1 MSGNENVD
9 AAALERAQAA
19 MRPSV
24 GRIERMVGEGRI
36 VVEGPTLKEVVSST
50 GLTSLAPTA
59 VLRPQ
64 EEPEND
70 SRAVV
75 VSLSDSHWPGTET
88 DLALPEG
95 EQNPYIT
102 EREQAAARLG
112 LDPQLFDAVRSVLGH
127 GLADAQYEATYS
139 TGSPAAALDVSQT
152 QVEVPELTVY
162 VTPDCPGC
170 QMTKRQLDKAGVAYE
185 AIDLS
190 GRPDLVEQFR
200 AEGLRQAP
208 IIETSDGQRTA
219 GFDPARIKAIVAAAT
234 PQQAPGTPGPSD
246 GGEGGG
252 RPSRAA
258 QQQRSR
264 ARGEGMHQ

>member
-1 MSGNENVD
+1 MSDNENVD
-9 AAALERAQAA
+9 AAARERAQAA
-19 MRPSV
+19 MRPTL
-24 GRIERMVGEGRI
+24 GRIDRMVGEG
-36 VVEGPTLKEVVSST
+36 VLVTEGPTLEEVVVSSS
-50 GLTSLAPTA
+50 GIRSVVPTA

-75 VSLSDSHWPGTET
+75 VTLSDPHWVDARTKII
-88 DLALPEG
+88 LPEG

-112 LDPQLFDAVRSVLGH
+112 LDPQLFDAVRSALGH
-127 GLADAQYEATYS
+127 GLADARYEATYS
-139 TGSPAAALDVSQT
+139 TGTPAAAFNVSQARE
-152 QVEVPELTVY
+152 EVPELTVY
-162 VTPDCPGC
+162 TTPDCPGC
-170 QMTKRQLDKAGVAYE
+170 QLTRRQLDKVGVAY
-185 AIDLS
+185 AAVDLS

-200 AEGLRQAP
+200 QEGLLQAP
-208 IIETSDGQRTA
+208 IIEMDGQRTV
-219 GFDPARIKAIVAAAT
+219 GFNPDRIKAIVAAAT
-234 PQQAPGTPGPSD
+234 PQQAPGSSGPSD
-246 GGEGGG
+246 GTAGGG

>member
-1 MSGNENVD
+1 MSENENVD

-50 GLTSLAPTA
+50 GLTYLEPNA

-75 VSLSDSHWPGTET
+75 VSLSDLHWPGTKA
-88 DLALPEG
+88 DIALPEG

-139 TGSPAAALDVSQT
+139 TGRPPAALDVSQA

-162 VTPDCPGC
+162 TTPDCPGC
-170 QMTKRQLDKAGVAYE
+170 QMTTRQLDKAGVAYA

-200 AEGLRQAP
+200 SEGLLQAP

-246 GGEGGG
+246 GGS
-252 RPSRAA
+252 RPSRAP